1 MTTYATINV
10 MIYLYPKLSTHIKKW
25 SKETRLNYSVE
36 LVEQNINEP
45 KDVIVDSPRIDVSVG
60 EIEQRAANNSEINVP
75 TITLVNYNEIC
86 SVVNCKFCNI
96 RSVEKL
102 I

>member
-10 MIYLYPKLSTHIKKW
+10 MIYLYPKLSTHITKW
-25 SKETRLNYSVE
+25 SEETRLNCSVE
-36 LVEQNINEP
+36 LEEQNINNP
-45 KDVIVDSPRIDVSVG
+45 KEVIADSPQVDVSVG
-60 EIEQRAANNSEINVP
+60 GIEQRAANNSEMNVP

-96 RSVEKL
+96 PSVEKL